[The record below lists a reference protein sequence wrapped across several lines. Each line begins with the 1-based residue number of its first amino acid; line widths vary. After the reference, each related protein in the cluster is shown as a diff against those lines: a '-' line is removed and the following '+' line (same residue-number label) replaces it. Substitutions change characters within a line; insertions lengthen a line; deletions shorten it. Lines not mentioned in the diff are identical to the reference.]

1 MMAESVRKNL
11 ATAGY
16 QTKVTHRDLAKPV

>member
-1 MMAESVRKNL
+1 MADQIRKNL

-16 QTKVTHRDLAKPV
+16 NTKVTHRDMTKTV